1 MAAESVSMDDGEFG
15 QADEPMYLPEKALVD
30 FI

>member
-1 MAAESVSMDDGEFG
+1 MAASVGMDEGG
-15 QADEPMYLPEKALVD
+15 ISPVAEPMYLPEKALVD